1 MLGKYTLKA
10 EKHERGIIK
19 TMTDKLKEIDKLSD
33 EEKEKVFQDFEQQR
47 KDFGLD
53 YMDMENIMYEH
64 HLNYQGQLRV
74 SSPININLI
83 YWSLINNKAIKL
95 INEYVVKYQLAYKPV
110 NVSMYVKSGRVLS
123 NVPLVK
129 EMDEAKII
137 EEAKM
142 YTVPHWLPVE
152 FVPID
157 ELD

>member
-19 TMTDKLKEIDKLSD
+19 TMTDKLKEIDKLTD

-95 INEYVVKYQLAYKPV
+95 INEYVVK
-110 NVSMYVKSGRVLS
+110 
-123 NVPLVK
+123 
-129 EMDEAKII
+129 I
-137 EEAKM
+137 
-142 YTVPHWLPVE
+142 H
-152 FVPID
+152 
-157 ELD
+157 